1 MSATLK
7 CSDGT
12 EIKISEETEKEL
24 RKAFGPKKKGFQVWA
39 FSVKERKDEAGSYVF
54 ALSKPYVSREDFS
67 QGFLCRRGFTKKDIE
82 LIIKK
87 LQRLIDA

>member
-12 EIKISEETEKEL
+12 EIKISKETEKEL
-24 RKAFGPKKKGFQVWA
+24 RKAFEKKGFRVWA
-39 FSVKERKDEAGSYVF
+39 FSVKEREDEAGSYVF

-67 QGFLCRRGFTKKDIE
+67 QDFLCRRGFVKKDIE